1 MYESSHKYPV
11 RTYFSL
17 LLEYI
22 VTVLTSGFIRTSV
35 LKFKKKN
42 EKMKKIY
49 IDQVEVRK
57 GKSEVTAKGQLDGL

>member
-22 VTVLTSGFIRTSV
+22 VTVLTSGFIKTSV
-35 LKFKKKN
+35 LKSKKKKN
-42 EKMKKIY
+42 EKMKNIY
-49 IDQVEVRK
+49 ISTK
-57 GKSEVTAKGQLDGL
+57 